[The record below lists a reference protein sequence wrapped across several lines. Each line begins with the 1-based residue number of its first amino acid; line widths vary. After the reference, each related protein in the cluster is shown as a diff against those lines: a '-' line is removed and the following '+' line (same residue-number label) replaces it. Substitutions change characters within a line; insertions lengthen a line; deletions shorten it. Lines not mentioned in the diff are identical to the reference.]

1 MKEER
6 NQPAV
11 TIRLRQEIADQ
22 IEQMAREDGL
32 TPTAFC
38 RQAIHRQVN
47 APRPQ
52 SYSSGGAPG
61 GIRRRSPQARL
72 EK

>member
-6 NQPAV
+6 NPPAV

-32 TPTAFC
+32 TPTAVC

-47 APRPQ
+47 APRRQTDSSRKETIPQ
-52 SYSSGGAPG
+52 KKLSVPRIWS
-61 GIRRRSPQARL
+61 
-72 EK
+72 